1 MNKSSLIHSLMTV
14 LNERK
19 ASVEKDLAAI
29 EESKNNDTK
38 SSMGDKYET
47 SREMAQAEW
56 NKLQERKGQIALQIH
71 QLQQIQT
78 ESTHQMVVQGSL
90 VITPT
95 LQLLFAIPFGKF
107 TFNGETWMCVSL
119 QSPIGQAFA
128 GKKNGEVVHFNQ
140 TTYPIH
146 HLE

>member
-1 MNKSSLIHSLMTV
+1 MKKNSIIQALLQE
-14 LNERK
+14 LEERK
-19 ASVEKDLAAI
+19 ASIEKDLAAI

-78 ESTHQMVVQGSL
+78 ESPHQKVAQGSL

-107 TFNGETWMCVSL
+107 TFNGEPWMVVSL

-128 GKKNGEVVHFNQ
+128 GKKTGEVVHFNQ
-140 TTYPIH
+140 TTFLIH

>member
-1 MNKSSLIHSLMTV
+1 VKKESIIQALLRE
-14 LNERK
+14 LEERK
-19 ASVEKDLAAI
+19 ASIDKDIAAL

-47 SREMAQAEW
+47 SRELAQAEW
-56 NKLQERKGQIALQIH
+56 NKLQERKGQIVQQIH
-71 QLQQIQT
+71 VLQQIQT
-78 ESTHQMVVQGSL
+78 GSPHQKVNQGSL

-95 LQLLFAIPFGKF
+95 LRFFFAIPFGKF
-107 TFNGETWMCVSL
+107 TFNGEPWMGVTL

-128 GKKNGEVVHFNQ
+128 GRKNGEEVHFNQ
-140 TTYPIH
+140 TSFAIQ

>member
-1 MNKSSLIHSLMTV
+1 MNKSSLIHSLMTI

-78 ESTHQMVVQGSL
+78 ESPHQKVAQGSL

-107 TFNGETWMCVSL
+107 TFNGETWMVVSL
-119 QSPIGQAFA
+119 QSPIGQAFS
-128 GKKNGEVVHFNQ
+128 GKKSGEVVHFNQ
-140 TTYPIH
+140 TTFPIH

>member
-1 MNKSSLIHSLMTV
+1 MNKSSLINSLMTV

-19 ASVEKDLAAI
+19 ASIEKDLAAI

-78 ESTHQMVVQGSL
+78 ESPHQKVAQGSF

-107 TFNGETWMCVSL
+107 TFNGEPWMVVSL
-119 QSPIGQAFA
+119 QSPIGQAFS
-128 GKKNGEVVHFNQ
+128 GKKTGEEVHFNQ
-140 TTYPIH
+140 TTFPIQ

>member
-1 MNKSSLIHSLMTV
+1 MKKNSIIQALLQE
-14 LNERK
+14 LEERK
-19 ASVEKDLAAI
+19 ASIEKDLAAI

-78 ESTHQMVVQGSL
+78 ESPHQKVAQGSL

-107 TFNGETWMCVSL
+107 TFNGEPWMCVSL

-140 TTYPIH
+140 TTFPIR

>member
-1 MNKSSLIHSLMTV
+1 
-14 LNERK
+14 
-19 ASVEKDLAAI
+19 
-29 EESKNNDTK
+29 
-38 SSMGDKYET
+38 MGDKYET

-78 ESTHQMVVQGSL
+78 ESPHQMVAQGSL

-95 LQLLFAIPFGKF
+95 LQLLFAIPFGNF

-119 QSPIGQAFA
+119 QSPIGQAFS
-128 GKKNGEVVHFNQ
+128 GKKTGEVVHFNQ
-140 TTYPIH
+140 TTFPIH
-146 HLE
+146 QLE

>member
-1 MNKSSLIHSLMTV
+1 MNKSSLIHSLMTI

-19 ASVEKDLAAI
+19 ASIEKDLAAI

-90 VITPT
+90 VITPA

-107 TFNGETWMCVSL
+107 TFNGEPWMVVSL

-140 TTYPIH
+140 TTFPIH

>member
-1 MNKSSLIHSLMTV
+1 MNKSSLIHSLMTI

-19 ASVEKDLAAI
+19 ASIEKDLAAI

-78 ESTHQMVVQGSL
+78 ESPHQMVAQGSL

-107 TFNGETWMCVSL
+107 TFNGEPWMVVSL

-140 TTYPIH
+140 STFPIRY
-146 HLE
+146 LE

>member
-1 MNKSSLIHSLMTV
+1 MNKSSLIHSLMTI

-19 ASVEKDLAAI
+19 ASIEKDLAAI

-78 ESTHQMVVQGSL
+78 ESPHQMVAQGSL

-107 TFNGETWMCVSL
+107 TFNGEPWMAVSL

-140 TTYPIH
+140 STFPIRY
-146 HLE
+146 LE